1 MTDNKSLEK
10 QIDEKFH
17 AYYKLDY
24 ALVQTEADPQKRVFT
39 FEPEIQTHGRL

>member
-17 AYYKLDY
+17 VYYKLDY